1 MTVSHQST
9 STGAAAGWAVAE
21 GPVDVDGLSDLGRM
35 RAITSYDLLEPT
47 LRDRLDAITA
57 RTAERLGQPVS
68 LVTVVLDTAQLVIGN
83 SGLEG
88 WIVATGGTPV
98 EWAFCA
104 RAVMANA
111 PYVVPDAQ
119 VDPVQRHNPLVAFD
133 NVRAYAGVPLRGED
147 GHVLGAHC
155 VINSEPQQFAPE
167 QVAELEQAAAEI
179 TTILREYRLEV

>member
-1 MTVSHQST
+1 MTVSHENT
-9 STGAAAGWAVAE
+9 STTAGHGWAVAE
-21 GPVDVDGLSDLGRM
+21 GPVDLAALSDLGRM

-57 RTAERLGQPVS
+57 RTAARLGQPVS

-111 PYVVPDAQ
+111 PYVVADAT
-119 VDPVQRHNPLVAFD
+119 VDPVQQHNPLVAID
-133 NVRAYAGVPLRGED
+133 NVRAYAGVPLRGDD

-155 VINSEPQQFAPE
+155 VLNSEAQQFTPD
-167 QVAELEQAAAEI
+167 QVAELELAAAEI
-179 TTILREYRLEV
+179 TAILREYKLGD